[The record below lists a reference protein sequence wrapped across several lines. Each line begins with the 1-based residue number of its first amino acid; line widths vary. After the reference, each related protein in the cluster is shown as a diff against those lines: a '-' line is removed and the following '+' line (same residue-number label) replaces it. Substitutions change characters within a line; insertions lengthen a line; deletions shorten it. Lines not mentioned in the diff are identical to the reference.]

1 MVLVFIT
8 LFFYLELEPSSTP
21 EHETFLV
28 VYASAD
34 DVSAGVRVF
43 FLAAIDA
50 SETTG
55 FQTLVVGELL
65 TGDVAGA
72 TPVALHAVREEIDDM
87 RRREGFFS
95 SFFSFLGLHRNRVNE
110 SGEHGVVYVDARFAR

>member
-34 DVSAGVRVF
+34 DVSAISRVF

-72 TPVALHAVREEIDDM
+72 TPVALHAVREEIDD

-95 SFFSFLGLHRNRVNE
+95 SFFSFLGLHRNRVND
-110 SGEHGVVYVDARFAR
+110 SGEHGVVYVYARFAR